1 MSESA
6 TLPNNWESVRL
17 ADHTTVKARLGWKGL
32 KAEEYVEDGYIFLAT
47 PNLKANQI
55 DFDNVNYITKWR
67 YDESPEIQLHVGDV
81 LIVKDGSTLGI
92 SNFVR
97 HLPSPTSVN
106 GSIAVVRTRSSL
118 YPEFLYH
125 LVNGDA
131 FQQLIALKK
140 AGLGVPHLFQADLR
154 EFFVP
159 LPPLPQQ
166 RKIARILTTLDNLI
180 EKTEALIAKYQAIKQ
195 GMMHDLFTRGVD
207 ANGKLRPPQS
217 EAPELYKQSEQ
228 GWIPKEW
235 EVRRVG
241 DHLER
246 IEPGWSPECETEP
259 ASAGEWGVLKTTS
272 VVWEGFNGIEN
283 KRLPR
288 HLSPLSQ
295 YEVQV
300 DDVLMTR
307 GGPNSRVG
315 VVAHVQQTTDKLM
328 LSDKIYRLVPKKGL
342 LPRYLALALSSGR
355 TQTHLSTLKTGLAE
369 SQTNIS
375 QEIVRRL
382 WIGLPELGEQQ
393 RSCKRIEVAENVLS
407 SERKSLAAFYVIKSG
422 LMQDLLTGKVPVK
435 ADDAESFDG
444 TGLKI
449 SQAAAGT

>member
-1 MSESA
+1 MSEVLLPKDWQAGVFSDIA
-6 TLPNNWESVRL
+6 EVNPSVAVADLCADTLVSFLTMADVSENGRVLNHQIRPLCEVRVGFTRFEEDDVL
-17 ADHTTVKARLGWKGL
+17 FAKITPCMQNGKGAFARKL
-32 KAEEYVEDGYIFLAT
+32 
-47 PNLKANQI
+47 ANQHG
-55 DFDNVNYITKWR
+55 F
-67 YDESPEIQLHVGDV
+67 
-81 LIVKDGSTLGI
+81 GST
-92 SNFVR
+92 
-97 HLPSPTSVN
+97 
-106 GSIAVVRTRSSL
+106 
-118 YPEFLYH
+118 EFHVLRATEIGDAEFIYH
-125 LVNGDA
+125 LAQSSEVRSKAVTFFTGSA
-131 FQQLIALKK
+131 GQQRVDSKFFSCFSLLI
-140 AGLGVPHLFQADLR
+140 
-154 EFFVP
+154 
-159 LPPLPQQ
+159 PPLPQQ

-195 GMMHDLFTRGVD
+195 GLMHDLFTRGVD

-217 EAPELYKQSEQ
+217 EAPELYKQSEL

-235 EVRRVG
+235 EVHRLG

-246 IEPGWSPECETEP
+246 IEQGWSPDCETEP

-272 VVWEGFNGIEN
+272 VVWEGFNCIEN

-288 HLSPLSQ
+288 QMPPLPQ

-300 DDVLMTR
+300 EDVLMTR

-315 VVAHVQQTTDKLM
+315 VVAHVKQTTDKLM

-342 LPRYLALALSSGR
+342 FPRYLALALSSGR

-382 WIGLPELGEQQ
+382 WIGIPKLGEQQ
-393 RSCKRIEVAENVLS
+393 TTCKIIEVTENVLS
-407 SERKSLAAFYVIKSG
+407 SERRSLDAFRVQKSG

-435 ADDAESFDG
+435 ADEEIANV
-444 TGLKI
+444 
-449 SQAAAGT
+449 